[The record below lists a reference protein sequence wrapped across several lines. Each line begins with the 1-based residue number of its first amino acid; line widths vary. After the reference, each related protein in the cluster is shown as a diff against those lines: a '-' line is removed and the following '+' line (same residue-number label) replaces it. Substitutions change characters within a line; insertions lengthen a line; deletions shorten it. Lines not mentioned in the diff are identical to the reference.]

1 MTRILGIAP
10 YEGLKRLMDTLA
22 LQYSGIQLTT
32 FIGDY
37 QEGLRVVK
45 ETDLTDYD
53 VIISRGGTSDLIREV
68 SPIPVL
74 SIQLSYYDILNAI
87 KLAQG
92 YGGSFV
98 IVGFPSTARMASML
112 CDILQYDIP
121 IYTTENE
128 KVVEAAV
135 VRLQEQNI
143 SLVLGDNMITRHA
156 QSHGLHSVLITSGS
170 ASISEAFQQAIE
182 FTHYYQGIRQE
193 NACYRAAS
201 KLDHRR
207 LVVMDAGGK
216 VLFSNLPAGRKGA
229 YFSILRKLAP
239 TVFQDGRQQLLRRVN
254 GQSVS
259 VLGDRFSYGK
269 EQLAVFELTELERS
283 PHRFS
288 AVQMRERDELSD
300 AYVRLFYSSASTAGI
315 RRQINT
321 YRRAQVV
328 VISGEKGVGKDALAH
343 YLYAT
348 GNFSSSVLFM
358 IDCYALASGGLE
370 NLLESSNSPLFRK
383 GHVFLFQNYEVL
395 STAQR
400 GQVLWL
406 LQNAKIYSGNQ
417 VILTVREK
425 AGMSGEIIR
434 EILERLPAVVLRLPP
449 LRQRIHEIPSLVSL
463 YLNEL
468 RTHDTL
474 QIAGMEPEGLTYL
487 QGFPW
492 QGNLK
497 QMCRILDTLTQITTS
512 PYIRTEDVVE
522 ILKTEELPAKSIGGI
537 TINLNQTLDE
547 IIADV
552 IRVVLE
558 QEGMTRTK
566 AAEQLGICR
575 ATLWKYM
582 KRYDN
587 GHIKKAEISL
597 LTGDYS
603 ENS

>member
-22 LQYSGIQLTT
+22 LQYQDIQLTT

-37 QEGLRVVK
+37 REGLRIVR

-98 IVGFPSTARMASML
+98 IVGFPSTAKMASML

-121 IYTTENE
+121 IYTTESE
-128 KVVEAAV
+128 EDVEAAV
-135 VRLQEQNI
+135 VRLQQEQV

-156 QSHGLHSVLITSGS
+156 QKHGLHSVLITSGS
-170 ASISEAFQQAIE
+170 ASIAEAFQKAME
-182 FTHYYQGIRQE
+182 FAHYYQGVRRE
-193 NACYRAAS
+193 NACLRAGA
-201 KLDHRR
+201 KLGRRR
-207 LVVMDAGGK
+207 LVVMGTGGK
-216 VLFSNLPAGRKGA
+216 LVFSNLPAGRKGA
-229 YFSILRKLAP
+229 SLSVLRRLLPA
-239 TVFQDGRQQLLRRVN
+239 VLRDGRQELLRRIS

-259 VLGDRFSYGK
+259 VLGDCFSYGK
-269 EQLAVFELTELERS
+269 ERLAVFELTELERA

-288 AVQMRERDELSD
+288 AVRMRERDELPD
-300 AYVRLFYSSASTAGI
+300 TCVRLFYSGASTSGV
-315 RRQINT
+315 RRQIDVC
-321 YRRAQVV
+321 RRAQVV
-328 VISGEKGVGKDALAH
+328 VISGEKGVGKEDLAH
-343 YLYAT
+343 CLYTT
-348 GNFSSSVLFM
+348 GGFASSPLFGL
-358 IDCYALASGGLE
+358 DCRALASGGLE
-370 NLLESSNSPLFRK
+370 ELLESSGSPLFRK
-383 GHVFLFQNYEVL
+383 GHVLLFQNVEAL
-395 STAQR
+395 TPSQR
-400 GQVLWL
+400 EQVLWL
-406 LQNAKIYSGNQ
+406 LQNARVFSGNQ
-417 VILTVREK
+417 VVFTVDEGEGK
-425 AGMSGEIIR
+425 SGEIIR
-434 EILERLPAVVLRLPP
+434 EILEGLPAVVLRLPP
-449 LRQRIHEIPSLVSL
+449 LRQRVHEIPSLVSL

-468 RTHDTL
+468 RTHDAL
-474 QIAGMEPEGLTYL
+474 QIAGVEPEGLTYL
-487 QGFPW
+487 QGFSWP
-492 QGNLK
+492 GNLR
-497 QMCRILDTLTQITTS
+497 QLCRILDTLAQITTS

-522 ILKTEELPAKSIGGI
+522 LLKTEELPANSAGGV
-537 TINLNQTLDE
+537 TINLNQSLEE

-582 KRYDN
+582 KMN
-587 GHIKKAEISL
+587 SEKKLA
-597 LTGDYS
+597 
-603 ENS
+603 NSP